1 MDYNNNYYNVNV
13 VIKSATVV
21 QYTGM
26 DHGRIHGGRWRRS
39 KADGS
44 ETWRHADKLCGKE
57 TDVPRS
63 EGLLI
68 DPYPVE
74 TVV

>member
-1 MDYNNNYYNVNV
+1 M
-13 VIKSATVV
+13 IKSATIV
-21 QYTGM
+21 QNTGM

-39 KADGS
+39 EADGS
-44 ETWRHADKLCGKE
+44 EIWRNAGKVCGKE
-57 TDVPRS
+57 PDVPRS

-74 TVV
+74 TVI